1 MTADEVNLLTLIND
15 QNVASPKYIRNLK
28 PNRWPEKDKLCQQSC
43 CYHHDD
49 NTDSK
54 RNLSK
59 AVKVGGRDSNQI
71 LGGQGLTIQIG

>member
-15 QNVASPKYIRNLK
+15 QNVASPNCIRNLK

-43 CYHHDD
+43 CYNHDD

-54 RNLSK
+54 GNLSK

>member
-15 QNVASPKYIRNLK
+15 QNVASPNCIRNLK

-54 RNLSK
+54 GNLSK